1 MDHATPPRRLD
12 TYMEPYHAVSPLP
25 RPTQRVAIPNHE
37 WFMPCLYKSGDRVG
51 WIPFNEAANRFI
63 EASFLEEDSD
73 TATSDEMYWYRWD
86 FRTMKE
92 YKYTWTESAT
102 HIHLVHVATWDIR
115 RVLVHQFVP
124 PRGAAAASAASVDED
139 ADESDEDYD
148 VFNDPDQLLMIDGTD
163 VIMIPDLRLLHEDN
177 DIQYQ

>member
-1 MDHATPPRRLD
+1 
-12 TYMEPYHAVSPLP
+12 
-25 RPTQRVAIPNHE
+25 
-37 WFMPCLYKSGDRVG
+37 
-51 WIPFNEAANRFI
+51 
-63 EASFLEEDSD
+63 
-73 TATSDEMYWYRWD
+73 
-86 FRTMKE
+86 MKE

-139 ADESDEDYD
+139 ADESDEDFG
-148 VFNDPDQLLMIDGTD
+148 VFTSNDPNRRFAIDGTE
-163 VIMIPDLRLLHEDN
+163 VIVMPDLRLLREDN

>member
-1 MDHATPPRRLD
+1 MG
-12 TYMEPYHAVSPLP
+12 PYHAMSPLP

-37 WFMPCLYKSGDRVG
+37 WWMKWEYKSDDRVG
-51 WIPFNEAANRFI
+51 WIPFSEAANRVI
-63 EASFLEEDSD
+63 EAGFLDEYYEIDD
-73 TATSDEMYWYRWD
+73 ADEMYWYRWD

-92 YKYTWTESAT
+92 YKYTWTTSAPY
-102 HIHLVHVATWDIR
+102 IHLVHVATWDIR

-139 ADESDEDYD
+139 ADESDEDFD
-148 VFNDPDQLLMIDGTD
+148 VFNDPDQRFMIDGTE
-163 VIMIPDLRLLHEDN
+163 VIMIPDLRLPHEDN